1 MKRLPLVIL
10 ALGFV
15 LVAVVAGCGRTPRY
29 DGRLVAA
36 DSLMCS
42 VPDSALAIVEDVC
55 RDSLDAESDRAYHD
69 LLLTQARYRCYIT
82 ATSDSDINR
91 ALAYYLAHSS
101 EREKLTRAYIFKGAV
116 MEELG
121 YPDSAMLYY
130 KHAEAA
136 SDDYFNLG
144 YCNMRIA
151 QLYQNFYANDSAVV
165 ARMKQATR
173 FFTIS
178 KDTVFLIT
186 TIGTQGAYPRII
198 SQDSA
203 RIYLERAIH
212 LAKMIKSPKGFQ
224 YQSKLAAI
232 NFYDGKYHEAKDLA
246 MDIVRTGKDKCNEML
261 FYYYA
266 ARSFIRLDCI
276 DSARWLMSQIPPPV
290 TRVDS
295 MNHFLLFA
303 DFFKATQQYEDSE
316 RYSEAAKR
324 IDTRI
329 LEESRGS
336 KLIEYELKWDAVQLG
351 NKVKNEADTNWKT
364 VIGLVLLVV
373 VALSIAAFRI
383 ANRRIR
389 AYRRQLDSSSQELE
403 KMLAEVDKSRLLLQ
417 TINEKHKHQISEKN
431 KQLAELHK
439 KRLEFEQESINSQVS
454 IIVRY
459 RHAALNELYNS
470 IRIKSVTDDGRKR
483 LMPLVGIIKELFET
497 KGILNKPLPVSF
509 WKNLK
514 NSVDGE
520 FQGIASFVEQ
530 QYPFLSE
537 KDLRLFMLLCADFPN
552 QIIKICMNYTHD
564 VTVSKNKKKLM
575 RDKIGFDGTIN
586 DFVKSYLEGKCGADK
601 QPF

>member
-1 MKRLPLVIL
+1 MKRLPVLIVAIAL
-10 ALGFV
+10 AMM
-15 LVAVVAGCGRTPRY
+15 AVVAGCGRTPRY

-36 DSLMCS
+36 DSLMRS
-42 VPDSALAIVEDVC
+42 APDSALAIVADVC
-55 RDSLDAESDRAYHD
+55 RDSLAAEGDRAYRD
-69 LLLTQARYRCYIT
+69 LLLTQARYRCYVT

-91 ALAYYLAHSS
+91 ALAYYRAHPK
-101 EREKLTRAYIFKGAV
+101 EREKLTRSYIYKGAV

-121 YPDSAMLYY
+121 HPDSAMLYY

-136 SDDYFNLG
+136 ADTADYFNLG

-151 QLYQNFYANDSAVV
+151 QLYQYFYANDSAVV
-165 ARMKQATR
+165 ARMQQATR
-173 FFTIS
+173 FFKIS
-178 KDTVFLIT
+178 EDTVFLIT

-198 SQDSA
+198 GQDSA
-203 RIYLERAIH
+203 RIYLEKAIH

-232 NFYDGKYHEAKDLA
+232 NFYDGKYHKAKDLA
-246 MDIVRTGKDKCNEML
+246 MDIVRNGKDKCNEML

-266 ARSFIRLDCI
+266 ARSFIRLGCI
-276 DSARWLMSQIPPPV
+276 DSARWLMSRIPPPV

-295 MNHFLLFA
+295 MNHYQLFA
-303 DFFKATQQYEDSE
+303 DLFKATQQYEDFE

-329 LEESRGS
+329 LEESRGA
-336 KLIEYELKWDAVQLG
+336 KLIEYELKWDADQLG
-351 NKVKNEADTNWKT
+351 NKVKNEVDTNWKT
-364 VIGLVLLVV
+364 VICLVLLV
-373 VALSIAAFRI
+373 IAVLFITAFRI
-383 ANRRIR
+383 ANRRISS
-389 AYRRQLDSSSQELE
+389 YRRQLDSSRQELE
-403 KMLAEVDKSRLLLQ
+403 KMLAEIEENRLLLEA
-417 TINEKHKHQISEKN
+417 INEKHEHQISEKN
-431 KQLAELHK
+431 KQLAEMHK

-459 RHAALNELYNS
+459 RHAALNELYNN

-483 LMPLVGIIKELFET
+483 LIPLIGIIKELYET

-530 QYPFLSE
+530 QYTLLSE

-575 RDKIGFDGTIN
+575 RDKFGFEGTIN
-586 DFVKSYLEGKCGADK
+586 DFVKAYLEGKCGTHE
-601 QPF
+601 

>member
-1 MKRLPLVIL
+1 M
-10 ALGFV
+10 
-15 LVAVVAGCGRTPRY
+15 AVVAGCGRTPRY

-36 DSLMCS
+36 DSLMRS
-42 VPDSALAIVEDVC
+42 APDSALAIVADVC
-55 RDSLDAESDRAYHD
+55 RDSLAAEGDRAYRD
-69 LLLTQARYRCYIT
+69 LLLTQARYRCYVT

-91 ALAYYLAHSS
+91 ALAYYRAHPK
-101 EREKLTRAYIFKGAV
+101 EREKLTRSYIYKGAV

-121 YPDSAMLYY
+121 HPDSAMLYY

-136 SDDYFNLG
+136 ADTADYFNLG

-151 QLYQNFYANDSAVV
+151 QLYQYFYANDSAVV
-165 ARMKQATR
+165 ARMQQATR
-173 FFTIS
+173 FFKIS
-178 KDTVFLIT
+178 EDTVFLIT

-198 SQDSA
+198 GQDSA
-203 RIYLERAIH
+203 RIYLEKAIH

-232 NFYDGKYHEAKDLA
+232 NFYDGKYHKAKDLA
-246 MDIVRTGKDKCNEML
+246 MDIVRNGKDKCNEML

-266 ARSFIRLDCI
+266 ARSFIRLGCI
-276 DSARWLMSQIPPPV
+276 DSARWLMSRIPPPV

-295 MNHFLLFA
+295 MNHYQLFA
-303 DFFKATQQYEDSE
+303 DLFKATQQYEDFE

-329 LEESRGS
+329 LEESRGA
-336 KLIEYELKWDAVQLG
+336 KLIEYELKWDADQLG
-351 NKVKNEADTNWKT
+351 NKVKNEVDTNWKT
-364 VIGLVLLVV
+364 VICLVLLV
-373 VALSIAAFRI
+373 IAVLFITAFRI
-383 ANRRIR
+383 ANRRISS
-389 AYRRQLDSSSQELE
+389 YRRQLDSSRQELE
-403 KMLAEVDKSRLLLQ
+403 KMLAEIEENRLLLEA
-417 TINEKHKHQISEKN
+417 INEKHEHQISEKN
-431 KQLAELHK
+431 KQLAEMHK

-459 RHAALNELYNS
+459 RHAALNELYNN

-483 LMPLVGIIKELFET
+483 LIPLIGIIKELYET

-530 QYPFLSE
+530 QYTLLSE

-575 RDKIGFDGTIN
+575 RDKFGFEGTIN
-586 DFVKSYLEGKCGADK
+586 DFVKAYLEGKCGTHE
-601 QPF
+601 